1 MCDSDDNL
9 HQLIFVAEKLFGKTL
24 TNSEISTIIYIH
36 NDLNFSDDLL
46 EYLFEYCVSLRREA
60 SAILNV

>member
-1 MCDSDDNL
+1 MCDEDDNL

-36 NDLNFSDDLL
+36 SDLNYTDQLL
-46 EYLFEYCVSLRREA
+46 E
-60 SAILNV
+60 